1 MATRNSGPERNPA
14 LSKEHRAPDS
24 QTELSIVSCKFTV
37 NYVDSDVSNMNLVYL
52 SLVHW
57 YLLFS
62 FSLVKEAACAEWNR
76 LHGTHHQPF
85 PELVGRNPS
94 VKCPYR
100 FQAKAVQALHE
111 ASECYLVGL
120 LEDANQLALHA
131 HRITVQPRDIQLA
144 RRIRGERDWQKQD
157 WFE

>member
-1 MATRNSGPERNPA
+1 MVF
-14 LSKEHRAPDS
+14 
-24 QTELSIVSCKFTV
+24 IVF
-37 NYVDSDVSNMNLVYL
+37 
-52 SLVHW
+52 
-57 YLLFS
+57 

-76 LHGTHHQPF
+76 LHNRDHEPF
-85 PELVGRNPS
+85 PELRGRDPS
-94 VKCPYR
+94 IKCPYR

-120 LEDANQLALHA
+120 LEDTNQLALHA